1 MGVYVC
7 YVLVPAPMHIESVRV
22 VSQTQ
27 MAAAQNI
34 SLGRLTPLL
43 TVTIPIEYGRLQC
56 LMRRLRLTY
65 EEERVFVLQ
74 CFSRDNVKWA
84 GVKAV
89 ERIQIVVTMTYHST
103 NVSHF
108 H

>member
-34 SLGRLTPLL
+34 SLGRLTPCIDSYYY
-43 TVTIPIEYGRLQC
+43 TRSMEDSNP
-56 LMRRLRLTY
+56 
-65 EEERVFVLQ
+65 
-74 CFSRDNVKWA
+74 
-84 GVKAV
+84 
-89 ERIQIVVTMTYHST
+89 
-103 NVSHF
+103 
-108 H
+108 